1 MKIPIRLHPVLITL
15 SLLALSAILQSA
27 QGGQTAT
34 GAIQGVIVRTDNQ
47 PLSKI
52 TVELWRGT
60 APGPADIALLSTQT
74 DGDGR
79 FYLTNVPPGQYHLV
93 ATGQGYV
100 RAEYGQR
107 QYGNQGQPI
116 TIAAGQTVRDIR
128 MAMTAGAVISGRI
141 TERGTAGVI
150 GDVVALRAVFTD
162 GQLSTNLVLA
172 DRTNDLGEY
181 TLFWLPPGRYII
193 AAIIWDTA
201 SATGFI
207 TNPDGSD
214 VAAYFAQ
221 RNETRAV
228 IMRTLGNSLP
238 ENEAHIPYFYP
249 GTPDPQQARV
259 LIVQPGA
266 RLTGI
271 DVDAPPSKTY
281 RVAGRVTGM
290 ASAATTGNQVLR
302 AQIQLRPV
310 NSVGFTTNVAQSPNA
325 QSDAAGNFEIPRAIP
340 GRYIL
345 TATVGNL
352 VGRVPVDIRDG
363 DVASV
368 VVQLGTGIR
377 VTGRVVVEGG
387 TLPPQAM
394 NGLRVLL
401 RADPFMQGAPTFNVP
416 VTADGSFSIPPA
428 TPAGATALA
437 PPAGEYRVNV
447 TPLLAPP
454 PAGEGTAP
462 AVPPALQNA
471 YLKSVTFRDVD
482 VIQDRLRLQS
492 QTDDP
497 LVITIAT
504 NGGSVTGRVLDA
516 QQQPAS
522 GTTVV
527 LVHDDALRYRV
538 AEKSASADAAG
549 RFQFDG
555 IAPGNYKLFAWEK
568 IERNAWND
576 PAIMQ
581 EYERFATPLRVE
593 AGSKATVDLRAI
605 P

>member
-1 MKIPIRLHPVLITL
+1 MKTSIRLRPGLVISL
-15 SLLALSAILQSA
+15 LLALSVVLQSA
-27 QGGQTAT
+27 QGAP
-34 GAIQGVIVRTDNQ
+34 GAIQGVIVRSDNQ

-52 TVELWRGT
+52 TVELWRGAT
-60 APGPADIALLSTQT
+60 PGPGDIAALSTQT

-79 FYLTNVPPGQYHLV
+79 FYLTNVPPGQYRLV

-100 RAEYGQR
+100 RTEYGQR
-107 QYGNQGQPI
+107 QYGNQGQPL

-128 MAMTAGAVISGRI
+128 MTMTAGAVISGRI

-150 GDVVALRAVFTD
+150 GDVVALRAVYTD

-193 AAIIWDTA
+193 AAIVWDTA

-207 TNPDGSD
+207 TNPDGND
-214 VAAYFAQ
+214 IAAYFAQ
-221 RNETRAV
+221 RNENRAI
-228 IMRTLGNSLP
+228 IMRTLGNSIAD
-238 ENEAHIPYFYP
+238 NEAHIPYFYP
-249 GTPDPQQARV
+249 GTPDSQQARV

-281 RVAGRVTGM
+281 RVAGTVTGM
-290 ASAATTGNQVLR
+290 AAAATTGNQVLR

-310 NSVGFTTNVAQSPNA
+310 NSVGFTTNVAQAPNA
-325 QSDAAGNFEIPRAIP
+325 QSDPAGNFEIPRAIP

-352 VGRVPVDIRDG
+352 IGRVPVDIRDR
-363 DVASV
+363 DVPSV

-377 VTGRVVVEGG
+377 VTGRVAVEGG
-387 TLPPQAM
+387 PLPPQTMGA
-394 NGLRVLL
+394 LRVLL
-401 RADPFMQGAPTFNVP
+401 RTDPFLPGSQVFNVP
-416 VTADGSFSIPPA
+416 VTPDGSFSIPAA
-428 TPAGATALA
+428 TPAAASAVA
-437 PPAGEYRVNV
+437 PPVGEYRVSL
-447 TPLLAPP
+447 TPLLTPPLAGDGVAP
-454 PAGEGTAP
+454 
-462 AVPPALQNA
+462 VLPPALQNA
-471 YLKSVTFRDVD
+471 YIKSVSFRDVD
-482 VIQDRLRLQS
+482 VLNDRLRLQS

-504 NGGSVTGRVLDA
+504 NGGSVTGRVIAGDGA

-538 AEKSASADAAG
+538 AEKSTFADAAG
-549 RFQFDG
+549 GFQFEG
-555 IAPGNYKLFAWEK
+555 IAPGSYKIFAWEK
-568 IERNAWND
+568 IDRNAWND
-576 PAIMQ
+576 PGIMQ

-593 AGSKATVDLRAI
+593 AGAKVSVDLRAI

>member
-1 MKIPIRLHPVLITL
+1 MKIYSRLRPVLVIL
-15 SLLALSAILQSA
+15 SLLAFSAVMHS
-27 QGGQTAT
+27 GQAAP
-34 GAIQGVIVRTDNQ
+34 GAIQGIIVRTDDQ
-47 PLSKI
+47 PLSKM
-52 TVELWRGT
+52 TVELWRGA

-79 FYLTNVPPGQYHLV
+79 FYLTNVPPGQYRLV

-162 GQLSTNLVLA
+162 GQLTTNLILA

-207 TNPDGSD
+207 TNPDGND
-214 VAAYFAQ
+214 IAAYFAQ

-238 ENEAHIPYFYP
+238 DNEAHIPYFYP

-290 ASAATTGNQVLR
+290 ASAATSGNQVLR

-310 NSVGFTTNVAQSPNA
+310 NAVGFTTNVAQAPNV
-325 QSDAAGNFEIPRAIP
+325 QSEPSGNFEIPRAIP

-345 TATVGNL
+345 TATAGNL

-363 DVASV
+363 DVSSV

-377 VTGRVVVEGG
+377 VSGRVVVEGG
-387 TLPPQAM
+387 TLPPPAM
-394 NGLRVLL
+394 SALRVML
-401 RADPFMQGAPTFNVP
+401 RTDPLIPGVQAFNVP

-428 TPAGATALA
+428 TPAGATAAA
-437 PPAGEYRVNV
+437 PPVGEYRVNV
-447 TPLLAPP
+447 LPLLSPP
-454 PAGEGTAP
+454 IVGDGTAP
-462 AVPPALQNA
+462 ALPPALQNA

-482 VIQDRLRLQS
+482 VIHDRLRLQS
-492 QTDDP
+492 QSDDA
-497 LVITIAT
+497 LVITIGT
-504 NGGSVTGRVLDA
+504 NGGSVSGRVLDA

-538 AEKSASADAAG
+538 SEKSVSADAAG
-549 RFQFDG
+549 RFQLDG

-576 PAIMQ
+576 PAIMR
-581 EYERFATPLRVE
+581 EYERFATPLHVE
-593 AGSKATVDLRAI
+593 AGGKATVDLRAI